1 MKIHPSTQT
10 SPTSENTIKPISGF
24 EEKPVRQ
31 KQIEKSHFH
40 I

>member
-24 EEKPVRQ
+24 EEKPV
-31 KQIEKSHFH
+31 
-40 I
+40 